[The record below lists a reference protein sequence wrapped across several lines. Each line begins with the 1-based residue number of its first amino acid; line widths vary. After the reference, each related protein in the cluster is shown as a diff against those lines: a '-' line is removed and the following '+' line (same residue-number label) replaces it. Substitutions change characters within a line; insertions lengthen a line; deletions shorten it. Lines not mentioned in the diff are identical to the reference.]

1 MQDSCACCTHT
12 EQVEL
17 SPTTIGECGNHMSV
31 KTRFIVR
38 NICCD
43 SEVRLIERIVTPLPG
58 VESVS
63 IDTFQKICILVHC
76 PHCTTPDFVMAKL
89 NRTGLGAALLG
100 QGNLEINPVTPT
112 IWDMIRWHTRHL
124 IVEISGVL
132 MLLGL
137 LCSGFP
143 VTGDIFLLLALLL
156 GLCGILPQAVV
167 SLQKGEIDITTLVI
181 LAALAAAFQGE
192 RADAA
197 LVVLLFN
204 LSKVVESI
212 ALNRVSSAL
221 RAVMQLQAV
230 HTVHMV
236 DGKALPV
243 SELQPGDEI
252 ALRPGEE
259 CPADGLVSKGSASC
273 SEAALSG
280 ESHPIQ
286 KQQGDLIC
294 SGAVVLNGY
303 LEVTLTT
310 ASSQSAVSQIEAQV
324 EEAQMKRTDR
334 QLMIQRFARWWTP
347 GIIIVV
353 VTMCAVIPLVGGDFR
368 TWSHRGLVILL
379 TACPCAIVIGAPL
392 ATTCAIAAAASHGLL
407 VKRPETVEKL
417 PQIATIGLDKTGTL
431 TKGELSVLSV
441 ENLATEQTFECL
453 EQEEALKWAAALE
466 LQSAHPIAAAIVSKA
481 LGCIGDALESSELPT
496 VNNFRVLPGV
506 GIQGHISDPK
516 MGECKVIIGNKKA
529 LTVAH
534 ARPAA
539 HSRFIAFQE
548 KHPQHT
554 TVALLVD
561 GRLHFGLALNDTIRD
576 EAAKLLEEFNSMGYK
591 AAMLTGDT
599 VEAGTFVAQTLGIQ
613 EELCHFAMT
622 PDQKR
627 EWVST
632 REAEGRHVLMVGDGI
647 NDATALAVAHVGV
660 AIGETGAALAAQSAD
675 IVMMTEKLYRLPQ
688 CVRLCRYA
696 RRVERLNIAIPCVL
710 KLLQACVAM
719 VVDLKL
725 WIVVLADL
733 GTLLL
738 ALLLGVS
745 ILSPNF
751 WESGGGG
758 GFLTVTRTRR
768 FRRRLRQYE
777 QFG

>member
-1 MQDSCACCTHT
+1 
-12 EQVEL
+12 
-17 SPTTIGECGNHMSV
+17 
-31 KTRFIVR
+31 
-38 NICCD
+38 
-43 SEVRLIERIVTPLPG
+43 
-58 VESVS
+58 
-63 IDTFQKICILVHC
+63 
-76 PHCTTPDFVMAKL
+76 MAVPA
-89 NRTGLGAALLG
+89 R
-100 QGNLEINPVTPT
+100 
-112 IWDMIRWHTRHL
+112 
-124 IVEISGVL
+124 
-132 MLLGL
+132 
-137 LCSGFP
+137 
-143 VTGDIFLLLALLL
+143 
-156 GLCGILPQAVV
+156 
-167 SLQKGEIDITTLVI
+167 
-181 LAALAAAFQGE
+181 
-192 RADAA
+192 
-197 LVVLLFN
+197 
-204 LSKVVESI
+204 
-212 ALNRVSSAL
+212 
-221 RAVMQLQAV
+221 
-230 HTVHMV
+230 
-236 DGKALPV
+236 
-243 SELQPGDEI
+243 QPGDEI

-632 REAEGRHVLMVGDGI
+632 RATWRKMLLEISCWTCIYIYI
-647 NDATALAVAHVGV
+647 N
-660 AIGETGAALAAQSAD
+660 I
-675 IVMMTEKLYRLPQ
+675 
-688 CVRLCRYA
+688 
-696 RRVERLNIAIPCVL
+696 
-710 KLLQACVAM
+710 
-719 VVDLKL
+719 
-725 WIVVLADL
+725 
-733 GTLLL
+733 
-738 ALLLGVS
+738 
-745 ILSPNF
+745 
-751 WESGGGG
+751 
-758 GFLTVTRTRR
+758 
-768 FRRRLRQYE
+768 
-777 QFG
+777 